1 MLPTARREMLWL
13 SRTWRFPWGP
23 IPMKSSVV
31 PAAPWLARYERPW
44 LRADVVAGLT
54 TAAVV
59 IPKAMAYATIAGLPV
74 QVGLYTVLV
83 PMAIYA
89 VLGTSRPLSVSTT
102 TTLGILCAAAL
113 ADAVPGAEPA
123 ALVAAAATLA
133 LLTGAMLLLA
143 RLLRLGFVANFI
155 SEPVLTGFKAGIGL
169 VIVLDQAPK
178 LLGVHY
184 DKLGW
189 VRDVGSL
196 VHHLPETST
205 TTLAVG
211 FATLAVVVGLEH
223 LAPRLPAPLLA
234 VGGGIAAAY
243 YLGLQ
248 ASGVGVVGHIPSG
261 LPPFVRPDLSLV
273 APLWPA
279 AVAIALMSFTET
291 IAAGRAF
298 AAPGEPRPDP
308 NQELVATG
316 AANLVG
322 GLFGAMPGGGGTSQT
337 AVNRKAGA
345 RTQVA
350 ALVTAGVALAALVF
364 LAPVVGLIPHA
375 TLAGVVI
382 ATSIGLVS
390 PAGFGEIRRYRT
402 QEFRWALVA
411 CAGVVLLG
419 TLKGILA
426 AVILSMLSLFRM
438 ANNPP
443 VYVMG
448 RKRGTDVF
456 RPRSAEHPDDESFP
470 GLLILRT
477 EGRAYFGNAQNI
489 GERMWPLVRDARP
502 RVLLFDCGGIP
513 GFEFT
518 ALKMLAEAETKLR
531 EEGVV
536 LWLAALSPE
545 ALPLVRGSPL
555 GARLGRERMFFNVP
569 QAVERYLA
577 QQRAS

>member
-1 MLPTARREMLWL
+1 
-13 SRTWRFPWGP
+13 
-23 IPMKSSVV
+23 MKSALV
-31 PAAPWLARYERPW
+31 PAVEWLARYERPW
-44 LRADVVAGLT
+44 LRADVLAGLT

-74 QVGLYTVLV
+74 QIGLYTALV
-83 PMAIYA
+83 PMAVYA

-123 ALVAAAATLA
+123 ALVTAAATLA
-133 LLTGAMLLLA
+133 VMTGAILLLA

-184 DKLGW
+184 DKVGW
-189 VRDVGSL
+189 LRDAGSL
-196 VHHLPETST
+196 VRHLPESSLP
-205 TTLAVG
+205 TLLVG
-211 FATLAVVVGLEH
+211 FATLAIVIGLEH
-223 LAPRLPAPLLA
+223 LDPRLPAPLLA
-234 VGGGIAAAY
+234 VGGGIAASH

-248 ASGVGVVGHIPSG
+248 ASGVAVVGHIPGG

-273 APLWPA
+273 EPLWPA

-298 AAPGEPRPDP
+298 AAPREPRPDP

-316 AANLVG
+316 ASNLLG

-345 RTQVA
+345 RTQTA
-350 ALVTAGVALAALVF
+350 ALVTAGVALATLLF
-364 LAPVVGLIPHA
+364 LAPVVGLIPQA

-382 ATSIGLVS
+382 ATSIGLMS
-390 PAGFGEIRRYRT
+390 PVGFREIRRFRT

-411 CAGVVLLG
+411 CVGVVLLG

-456 RPRSAEHPDDESFP
+456 RPRSAEHADDESFP
-470 GLLILRT
+470 DLLILRT
-477 EGRAYFGNAQNI
+477 EGRVYFGNAQNI
-489 GERMWPLVRDARP
+489 GERMWPLIRAERP
-502 RVLLFDCGGIP
+502 KVVLLDCGGIP
-513 GFEFT
+513 SFEFT
-518 ALKMLAEAETKLR
+518 GLKMFSEAEAKLR
-531 EEGVV
+531 EEGVA

-545 ALPLVRGSPL
+545 ALPLVQGSPL
-555 GARLGRERMFFNVP
+555 GALLGRERMIFTVP

-577 QQRAS
+577 QQRAT

>member
-1 MLPTARREMLWL
+1 
-13 SRTWRFPWGP
+13 
-23 IPMKSSVV
+23 MKTPLI
-31 PAAPWLARYERPW
+31 PAAGWLPRYERPW
-44 LRADVVAGLT
+44 LRADVLAGLT
-54 TAAVV
+54 AAAVV

-74 QVGLYTVLV
+74 EVGLYTALV
-83 PMAIYA
+83 PMAVYA

-102 TTLGILCAAAL
+102 TTLGILCASAL
-113 ADAVPGAEPA
+113 GAAVPHAEPT
-123 ALVAAAATLA
+123 ALVTASATLA
-133 LLTGAMLLLA
+133 LLTGAILLLA

-178 LLGVHY
+178 VLGVHY
-184 DKLGW
+184 DKAGW
-189 VRDVGSL
+189 IRDVGSL
-196 VHHLPETST
+196 FRHLPDSSPP
-205 TTLAVG
+205 TLLVG
-211 FATLAVVVGLEH
+211 LATLAIVIGLEH
-223 LAPRLPAPLLA
+223 LDPRLPAPLLA
-234 VGGGIAAAY
+234 VGGGIAAARFF
-243 YLGLQ
+243 GLQ
-248 ASGVGVVGHIPSG
+248 ASGVAVVGHIPGG
-261 LPPFVRPDLSLV
+261 LPAFVRPELSLL

-298 AAPGEPRPDP
+298 AASGEPRPDP

-316 AANLVG
+316 AANLLG
-322 GLFGAMPGGGGTSQT
+322 ALFGAMPGGGGTSQT

-350 ALVTAGVALAALVF
+350 ALVTAGAALATLLF
-364 LAPVVGLIPHA
+364 LAPVVGLIPQA

-390 PAGFGEIRRYRT
+390 PAGFREIRRFRT

-411 CAGVVLLG
+411 CVGVVLLG

-456 RPRSAEHPDDESFP
+456 RPRSAEHSDDESFP

-477 EGRAYFGNAQNI
+477 EGRIYFGNAQNI
-489 GERMWPLVRDARP
+489 GDRVWPLVREARP
-502 RVLLFDCGGIP
+502 QVLLLDCGGIP
-513 GFEFT
+513 GLEFT
-518 ALKMLAEAETKLR
+518 ALKMLGEAEAKLR
-531 EEGVV
+531 EEGVS

-545 ALPLVRGSPL
+545 SLRLVQGSPL
-555 GARLGRERMFFNVP
+555 GARLGRERMFFTVP

-577 QQRAS
+577 RRGEP

>member
-1 MLPTARREMLWL
+1 MQNPPRPAPHWL
-13 SRTWRFPWGP
+13 T
-23 IPMKSSVV
+23 
-31 PAAPWLARYERPW
+31 RYERPW
-44 LRADVVAGLT
+44 LRADVLAGLT

-74 QVGLYTVLV
+74 EVGLYTALV
-83 PMAIYA
+83 PLVVYA

-102 TTLGILCAAAL
+102 TTLAIICAAAL
-113 ADAVPGAEPA
+113 GEAVPRAEPD
-123 ALVAAAATLA
+123 ALTTAAATLA
-133 LLTGAMLLLA
+133 VMTGAVLLLA

-178 LLGVHY
+178 VLGVHY
-184 DKLGW
+184 DKLGF
-189 VRDVGSL
+189 VRDAGAL
-196 VHHLPETST
+196 VRQLPETHGP
-205 TTLAVG
+205 TLAVG
-211 FATLAVVVGLEH
+211 LATLLVVVGLEH

-234 VGGGIAAAY
+234 VAGGIAASHW
-243 YLGLQ
+243 LGLQ
-248 ASGVGVVGHIPSG
+248 AAGVAVVGPIPGG
-261 LPPFVRPDLSLV
+261 LPAFAPPDLSLV
-273 APLWPA
+273 ERLWPA
-279 AVAIALMSFTET
+279 AVAMALMSFTET

-298 AAPGEPRPDP
+298 AAAGDERPDP

-316 AANLVG
+316 AANVVA
-322 GLFGAMPGGGGTSQT
+322 GLLGAMPGGGGTSQT

-345 RTQVA
+345 RTQAA
-350 ALVTAGVALAALVF
+350 ALVTAAVSLATLLF
-364 LAPVVGLIPHA
+364 LAPVMALIPQA
-375 TLAGVVI
+375 ALAGVVI
-382 ATSIGLVS
+382 ATSIGLIH
-390 PAGFGEIRRYRT
+390 PADFREIRRYRT

-419 TLKGILA
+419 TLRGILA

-443 VYVMG
+443 VYVLG

-456 RPRSAEHPDDESFP
+456 RPRSPEHPDDESFP

-477 EGRAYFGNAQNI
+477 EGRVYFGNAQNV
-489 GERMWPLVRDARP
+489 GDRVWPLVREARP
-502 RVLLFDCGGIP
+502 RVVLLDCSGIP

-518 ALKMLAEAETKLR
+518 ALKMLAEAEARLA
-531 EEGVV
+531 EEGTE

-545 ALPLVRGSPL
+545 SLPLVQGSPL
-555 GARLGRERMFFNVP
+555 GARLGRERMFFTVA

-577 QQRAS
+577 RQQAG

>member
-1 MLPTARREMLWL
+1 
-13 SRTWRFPWGP
+13 
-23 IPMKSSVV
+23 V
-31 PAAPWLARYERPW
+31 
-44 LRADVVAGLT
+44 
-54 TAAVV
+54 
-59 IPKAMAYATIAGLPV
+59 
-74 QVGLYTVLV
+74 
-83 PMAIYA
+83 
-89 VLGTSRPLSVSTT
+89 
-102 TTLGILCAAAL
+102 
-113 ADAVPGAEPA
+113 
-123 ALVAAAATLA
+123 
-133 LLTGAMLLLA
+133 
-143 RLLRLGFVANFI
+143 LRLGFVANFI

-178 LLGVHY
+178 LLGLHY

-196 VHHLPETST
+196 ARHLPETSVP
-205 TTLAVG
+205 TLTIG

-261 LPPFVRPDLSLV
+261 LPPLVRPDLSLV
-273 APLWPA
+273 EALWPA

-316 AANLVG
+316 VSNLLG

-350 ALVTAGVALAALVF
+350 ALVTAGVALAALLF

-456 RPRSAEHPDDESFP
+456 RPRSDEHPDDESFP
-470 GLLILRT
+470 GLLIVRT

-489 GERMWPLVRDARP
+489 GESMWPLVREARP
-502 RVLLFDCGGIP
+502 RVLLLDCGGIP

-518 ALKMLAEAETKLR
+518 ALKMLGEAEAKLR
-531 EEGVV
+531 EEGVS

-545 ALPLVRGSPL
+545 ALPLVQGSPL
-555 GARLGRERMFFNVP
+555 GALLGRERMFFTVP
-569 QAVERYLA
+569 QAVERYVVALE
-577 QQRAS
+577 R

>member
-1 MLPTARREMLWL
+1 
-13 SRTWRFPWGP
+13 
-23 IPMKSSVV
+23 MKSGVV
-31 PAAPWLARYERPW
+31 PATSWLSRYERPW
-44 LRADVVAGLT
+44 LRLDVLAGLT

-74 QVGLYTVLV
+74 QIGLYTALV
-83 PMAIYA
+83 PMAVYA
-89 VLGTSRPLSVSTT
+89 ALGTSRPLSVSTT

-113 ADAVPGAEPA
+113 ADVAPGAEPA
-123 ALVAAAATLA
+123 ALVTAASTLA
-133 LLTGAMLLLA
+133 LLTGAILLLA

-184 DKLGW
+184 DKAGW
-189 VRDVGSL
+189 VRDAAAL
-196 VHHLPETST
+196 ARHLPESSLP
-205 TTLAVG
+205 TLLVG
-211 FATLAVVVGLEH
+211 LATLAIVIGLEH
-223 LAPRLPAPLLA
+223 LDPRLPAPLLA
-234 VGGGIAAAY
+234 VAGGIAAARF
-243 YLGLQ
+243 LGLQ
-248 ASGVGVVGHIPSG
+248 ASGVAVVGHIPGG
-261 LPPFVRPDLSLV
+261 LPPFVPPALSLV
-273 APLWPA
+273 EALWPA

-298 AAPGEPRPDP
+298 AESGEPRPDP

-316 AANLVG
+316 AANLLG

-350 ALVTAGVALAALVF
+350 ALSTAGVALATLLF
-364 LAPVVGLIPHA
+364 LAPVVSLIPQA

-382 ATSIGLVS
+382 ATSIGLLS
-390 PAGFGEIRRYRT
+390 PAGFYEIRRYRT
-402 QEFRWALVA
+402 QEFRWAFVA
-411 CAGVVLLG
+411 CIGVVLLG

-443 VYVMG
+443 VYVLG

-470 GLLILRT
+470 DLLILRT

-489 GERMWPLVRDARP
+489 GERMWPLVREARP
-502 RVLLFDCGGIP
+502 QVLLLDCGGIP
-513 GFEFT
+513 GLEFT
-518 ALKMLAEAETKLR
+518 ALKMLAEAEAKLR
-531 EEGVV
+531 EDGTE

-545 ALPLVRGSPL
+545 ALPLVQKSPL
-555 GARLGRERMFFNVP
+555 GARLGRDRMFFTVQ

-577 QQRAS
+577 RQQVG

>member
-1 MLPTARREMLWL
+1 
-13 SRTWRFPWGP
+13 
-23 IPMKSSVV
+23 MKTPLI
-31 PAAPWLARYERPW
+31 PAAGWLPRYERPW
-44 LRADVVAGLT
+44 LRADVLAGLT
-54 TAAVV
+54 AAAVV

-74 QVGLYTVLV
+74 EVGLYTALV
-83 PMAIYA
+83 PMAVYA

-102 TTLGILCAAAL
+102 TTLGILCASAL
-113 ADAVPGAEPA
+113 GAAVPHAEPA
-123 ALVAAAATLA
+123 ALVTASATLA
-133 LLTGAMLLLA
+133 LLTGAILLLA
-143 RLLRLGFVANFI
+143 RVLRLGFVANFI

-178 LLGVHY
+178 VLGVHY
-184 DKLGW
+184 DKAGW
-189 VRDVGSL
+189 IRDVGSL
-196 VHHLPETST
+196 FRHLPDSSPP
-205 TTLAVG
+205 TLLVG
-211 FATLAVVVGLEH
+211 LATLAIVIGLEH
-223 LAPRLPAPLLA
+223 LDPRLPAPLLA
-234 VGGGIAAAY
+234 VGGGIAAARFF
-243 YLGLQ
+243 GLQ
-248 ASGVGVVGHIPSG
+248 ASGVAVVGHIPGG
-261 LPPFVRPDLSLV
+261 LPAFVRPELSLLE
-273 APLWPA
+273 PLWPA

-298 AAPGEPRPDP
+298 AASGEPRPDP

-316 AANLVG
+316 AANLLG
-322 GLFGAMPGGGGTSQT
+322 ALFGAMPGGGGTSQT

-350 ALVTAGVALAALVF
+350 ALVTAGAALATLLF
-364 LAPVVGLIPHA
+364 LAPVVGLIPQA

-390 PAGFGEIRRYRT
+390 PAGFREIRRFRT

-411 CAGVVLLG
+411 CVGVVLLG

-456 RPRSAEHPDDESFP
+456 RPRSAEHSDDESFP

-477 EGRAYFGNAQNI
+477 EGRIYFGNAQNI
-489 GERMWPLVRDARP
+489 GDRVWPLVREARP
-502 RVLLFDCGGIP
+502 QVLLLDCGGIP
-513 GFEFT
+513 GLEFT
-518 ALKMLAEAETKLR
+518 ALKMLAEAEAKLR
-531 EEGVV
+531 EEGVS

-545 ALPLVRGSPL
+545 SLRLVQGSPL
-555 GARLGRERMFFNVP
+555 GGRLGRERMYFTVP

-577 QQRAS
+577 QRRAD